1 MEGKMIRFLLV
12 GVVFSVFVFG
22 TGIHAEA
29 SKSDIIPT
37 SEGDLKITLIGHGT
51 LMFEHGGKI
60 IHVDPWTE
68 VGNYTS
74 LPKADIVLITHHHR
88 DHLDPAALEKS

>member
-1 MEGKMIRFLLV
+1 MTRFLLV
-12 GVVFSVFVFG
+12 GMVLSAFVLG
-22 TGIHAEA
+22 TVIHAEA
-29 SKSDIIPT
+29 SKSDIIST

-60 IHVDPWTE
+60 LHVDPWTE

-74 LPKADIVLITHHHR
+74 LPKADLILITHHHR
-88 DHLDPAALEKS
+88 DHFDPQLRWRKS

>member
-12 GVVFSVFVFG
+12 GLVLSAFVFG

-51 LMFEHGGKI
+51 L
-60 IHVDPWTE
+60 
-68 VGNYTS
+68 
-74 LPKADIVLITHHHR
+74 ITPEAKKKTKW
-88 DHLDPAALEKS
+88 PASWS